1 MRVDTQRK
9 PLGFQ
14 ELTLPKY
21 RYVSICV
28 ASLTRSQNVIPH
40 SLVFETTGI
49 LEQPSNTSLLQ
60 SIFWLASVTL
70 SNAQKKPP
78 RRVAKVRIMKK
89 VHLSF
94 LYISNDLLLGKL
106 NFLRLVST
114 SESGTQGL
122 RDL

>member
-60 SIFWLASVTL
+60 SIV
-70 SNAQKKPP
+70 
-78 RRVAKVRIMKK
+78 I
-89 VHLSF
+89 H
-94 LYISNDLLLGKL
+94 
-106 NFLRLVST
+106 
-114 SESGTQGL
+114 
-122 RDL
+122 